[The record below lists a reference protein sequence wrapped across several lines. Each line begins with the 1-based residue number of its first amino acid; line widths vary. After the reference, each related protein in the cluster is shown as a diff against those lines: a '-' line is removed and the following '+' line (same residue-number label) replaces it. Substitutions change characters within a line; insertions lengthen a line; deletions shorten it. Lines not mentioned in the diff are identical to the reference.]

1 MSGGGGNGR
10 SRSRSRGRGAGVVIF
25 GVINDFLPM
34 ILATVAEAEEAGNC
48 VDALHGGLVHD
59 TELLH
64 VVEGSH
70 PADFKL

>member
-1 MSGGGGNGR
+1 
-10 SRSRSRGRGAGVVIF
+10 
-25 GVINDFLPM
+25 M

-70 PADFKL
+70 PADFRL